1 TTVIKYRMADK
12 SEFQL
17 RFSDPLKDKYQE
29 PPQYSL
35 VELPPDIVELVKQGQ
50 VNLSIRGR
58 VDDDAVLCTSSKTYA
73 IRSVALSNSVLVV
86 SNAGPDAQQSTDSAP
101 DLLEPSETNTLVI
114 SGEVS
119 EILELVPTVPRL
131 EKLLHHLK
139 GCEWNDD
146 DSDEETYE
154 SNVNDPLR
162 RRRVTLDELRNIVQ
176 ASDSELEDG
185 LRKARVLNLGGTLR
199 PLPISSLTEILV
211 TLLLTIG
218 STGLPRPPKP
228 IPLVKLI
235 QNIEDEF
242 QVNPDVMEHI
252 ASWYGTV
259 NGEGDK
265 RMWEA
270 DMKAIVGEIGV
281 GILRRA
287 EDAVEEIEFI
297 ERWKEQVGDMF
308 TEHIDIALL
317 DGNYLSTPLPHTKY
331 GEPSST
337 LLYYPRSALPTD
349 AAQRFQTLF
358 LTRPK
363 WKAEDI
369 AIYLEDI
376 AVDKKERDR
385 LMLKYTRQI
394 TEPDGVWVTA
404 RVRY

>member
-1 TTVIKYRMADK
+1 MADK

-50 VNLSIRGR
+50 VNFRYGDELMMMLYF
-58 VDDDAVLCTSSKTYA
+58 APL
-73 IRSVALSNSVLVV
+73 V
-86 SNAGPDAQQSTDSAP
+86 SNAGPDAQSTDSAP

-119 EILELVPTVPRL
+119 EILELVPTVTAFGRSSFIIL
-131 EKLLHHLK
+131 RAASGTTTSRMKKLTK
-139 GCEWNDD
+139 
-146 DSDEETYE
+146 
-154 SNVNDPLR
+154 LR

>member
-1 TTVIKYRMADK
+1 MTSTGVNKT
-12 SEFQL
+12 EFRV
-17 RFSDPLKDKYQE
+17 RFSDPTQDKYQE
-29 PPQYSL
+29 PPHYCL
-35 VELPPDIVELVKQGQ
+35 VELPPDIVELAKQGKA
-50 VNLSIRGR
+50 NLSIRGR
-58 VDDDAVLCTSSKTYA
+58 PEDDAVLCTQSKTYA
-73 IRSVALSNSVLVV
+73 IRSVTLSNSVLVM
-86 SNAGPDAQQSTDSAP
+86 SNARPDSKPSGDSEIEVAEA
-101 DLLEPSETNTLVI
+101 DESNTLVI

-131 EKLLHHLK
+131 ESLHHHLR

-146 DSDEETYE
+146 ESDEETYE

-162 RRRVTLDELRNIVQ
+162 KRRVTLNELRNIVQ
-176 ASDSELEDG
+176 ASDSELEEG
-185 LRKARVLNLGGTLR
+185 LRKARVLDLGGTLR
-199 PLPISSLTEILV
+199 PLPASGLTEILV
-211 TLLLTIG
+211 TLLLTIA

-228 IPLVKLI
+228 IPLVKLM

-252 ASWYGTV
+252 ANWYGIIT
-259 NGEGDK
+259 GENDK

-270 DMKAIVGEIGV
+270 DIKAIIGEIGV

-287 EDAVEEIEFI
+287 EDAVEQVEFM

-317 DGNYLSTPLPHTKY
+317 DGNCLSTPILHTKY
-331 GEPSST
+331 GEPSNM
-337 LLYYPRSALPTD
+337 LLYYPRSTLPTD
-349 AAQRFQTLF
+349 AAQRFQALF

-363 WKAEDI
+363 WKVEEI

-385 LMLKYTRQI
+385 LMLKYTRQV
-394 TEPDGVWVTA
+394 TEPDGLWATA